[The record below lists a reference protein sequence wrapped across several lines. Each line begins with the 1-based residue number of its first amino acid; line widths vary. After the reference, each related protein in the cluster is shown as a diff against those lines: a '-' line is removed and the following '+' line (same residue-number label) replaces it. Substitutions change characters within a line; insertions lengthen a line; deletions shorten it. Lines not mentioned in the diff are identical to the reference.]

1 MDLGKRNLS
10 LFFLWL
16 KILRMPPL
24 LPMQKLIWIK
34 RQNKHINEAKK
45 KQRKRCKSLERVI
58 SAEERIRKAEEIYQR
73 RKNQN
78 SGGVRVSTRNVNTG
92 TKREYMLFKKLILQI
107 AICLLIYLIFYLIK
121 NSNYIF
127 SENVINKTR
136 EILSYDIDFQKLY
149 TSAEEYYNNNLK
161 GLIVIKNNEETTNE
175 IEHTETNEQAENA
188 NEENINEQTV
198 NEQTTN
204 EQVEGGIGGGEDSQ
218 EEVSQIAETSAD
230 EEQQTTQPLSQME
243 EDAKYIKENYSFTL
257 PLKGT
262 ITSRYGPRT
271 PTEIVSANHAGIDI
285 AVNAGTKFV
294 AAMEG
299 EVTLVS
305 DEGGYG
311 NHVYIQNGD
320 VVTLYAHCKTI
331 YVKQGDKI
339 AKGEQIGEVGDTG
352 NATGPHLHFEIR
364 RENRIVNPEYVLDF

>member
-1 MDLGKRNLS
+1 M
-10 LFFLWL
+10 
-16 KILRMPPL
+16 
-24 LPMQKLIWIK
+24 
-34 RQNKHINEAKK
+34 
-45 KQRKRCKSLERVI
+45 ERVI

-188 NEENINEQTV
+188 NEENINEQTT
-198 NEQTTN
+198 NEQTTNEQTAN

-218 EEVSQIAETSAD
+218 EELSQIAETSAD

>member
-1 MDLGKRNLS
+1 
-10 LFFLWL
+10 
-16 KILRMPPL
+16 MPPL

-161 GLIVIKNNEETTNE
+161 
-175 IEHTETNEQAENA
+175 
-188 NEENINEQTV
+188 
-198 NEQTTN
+198 
-204 EQVEGGIGGGEDSQ
+204 
-218 EEVSQIAETSAD
+218 
-230 EEQQTTQPLSQME
+230 
-243 EDAKYIKENYSFTL
+243 
-257 PLKGT
+257 
-262 ITSRYGPRT
+262 
-271 PTEIVSANHAGIDI
+271 
-285 AVNAGTKFV
+285 
-294 AAMEG
+294 
-299 EVTLVS
+299 
-305 DEGGYG
+305 
-311 NHVYIQNGD
+311 
-320 VVTLYAHCKTI
+320 
-331 YVKQGDKI
+331 
-339 AKGEQIGEVGDTG
+339 
-352 NATGPHLHFEIR
+352 
-364 RENRIVNPEYVLDF
+364 